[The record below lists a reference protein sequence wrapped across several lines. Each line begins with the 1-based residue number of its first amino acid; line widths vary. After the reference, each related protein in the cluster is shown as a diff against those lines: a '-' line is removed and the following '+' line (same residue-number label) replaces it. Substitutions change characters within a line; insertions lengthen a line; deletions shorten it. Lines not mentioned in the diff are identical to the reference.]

1 MSPKFGDGPFSHA
14 RMKFGR
20 QLHATR
26 LLRRPGD
33 RLLLIRLLLLALRR
47 RRRVQ
52 DRRVVGVGIGIHVLG
67 DVDEVMRIV
76 EGRDCGAENTLKP
89 GDVIQCRECGYRI
102 LYKKRTRRTYGLT
115 SKVHYAQIENAIA
128 KPSSTSSVTTTD
140 CLFNMKRAED
150 MGTSCDISVS
160 KAMCDDR
167 ILVKLTD
174 FNSLHFLVASSPGHC
189 CSTSSAFKVM
199 PVVLFCTLP

>member
-1 MSPKFGDGPFSHA
+1 
-14 RMKFGR
+14 MKFGR

-102 LYKKRTRRTYGLT
+102 LYKKRTRRSMGM
-115 SKVHYAQIENAIA
+115 V
-128 KPSSTSSVTTTD
+128 D
-140 CLFNMKRAED
+140 RLFNMKRAED
-150 MGTSCDISVS
+150 MGASCDISLS
-160 KAMCDDR
+160 KEC
-167 ILVKLTD
+167 
-174 FNSLHFLVASSPGHC
+174 NGLHFLVASSPGHC

-199 PVVLFCTLP
+199 PAVLFCTLP